1 MSVLSINIS
10 VPDGLNLDRIAEMEA
25 QANGMRE
32 ILQKQAEG
40 MRELVNTAGTADDAV
55 KLILADKMEDLMRI
69 QVDAIK
75 NIKIDKVTVWD
86 GGSKD
91 KDGKSSTADF
101 ISGLFKSVPPLGEMF
116 DQAGMKLPEYLG
128 SPIEMPKETIDESA
142 KTENTDEL

>member
-1 MSVLSINIS
+1 
-10 VPDGLNLDRIAEMEA
+10 MEA

-86 GGSKD
+86 GGSKG
-91 KDGKSSTADF
+91 KDGKNSTADF

-116 DQAGMKLPEYLG
+116 DQAGMKLLEYLG
-128 SPIEMPKETIDESA
+128 SPIEMPKETIAESTQPEEEKNA
-142 KTENTDEL
+142 

>member
-1 MSVLSINIS
+1 
-10 VPDGLNLDRIAEMEA
+10 
-25 QANGMRE
+25 
-32 ILQKQAEG
+32 
-40 MRELVNTAGTADDAV
+40 MRELVNTAGSADDAV

-86 GGSKD
+86 GGSN

-128 SPIEMPKETIDESA
+128 SPIEMPTAEIGESPKPA
-142 KTENTDEL
+142 EE